1 MQFNKKQIDVRGGA
15 CESYV
20 RHPSPPPKFENPF
33 FVQDNVKKAL
43 FSRKAQQKQTEE
55 PSEQESEDQQHL
67 NTAEKQKLKREMM
80 LMGYDESSYDQEQDN
95 YGNNNNG
102 QYMVDDDDEGAQ
114 DGANGMSDEQIFKEQ
129 KKLFAA

>member
-1 MQFNKKQIDVRGGA
+1 MQFNKKQIDVRGGD

-55 PSEQESEDQQHL
+55 PSETNESEDQQHL

-80 LMGYDESSYDQEQDN
+80 MMGYDESSYDQE
-95 YGNNNNG
+95 
-102 QYMVDDDDEGAQ
+102 
-114 DGANGMSDEQIFKEQ
+114 
-129 KKLFAA
+129 

>member
-43 FSRKAQQKQTEE
+43 FSRKAQQKAADGME
-55 PSEQESEDQQHL
+55 PSETNESEDQHL
-67 NTAEKQKLKREMM
+67 NTAEKQKLKREMIM
-80 LMGYDESSYDQEQDN
+80 MGYDDDSYD
-95 YGNNNNG
+95 
-102 QYMVDDDDEGAQ
+102 
-114 DGANGMSDEQIFKEQ
+114 
-129 KKLFAA
+129 